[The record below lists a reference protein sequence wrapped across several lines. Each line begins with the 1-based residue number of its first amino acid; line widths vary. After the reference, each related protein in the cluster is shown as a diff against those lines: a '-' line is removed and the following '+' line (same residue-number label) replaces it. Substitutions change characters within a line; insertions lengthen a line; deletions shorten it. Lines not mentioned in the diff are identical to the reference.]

1 MTRAVLSIDRKG
13 RLARG
18 AVARAPTSPRPS
30 RPTSKAGPLSPEVLE
45 RRRAQL
51 RVARRMLDR
60 PMAERVLNA
69 AGVVASIGQRVAA
82 RMAQQSS
89 SATQRATEN

>member
-1 MTRAVLSIDRKG
+1 
-13 RLARG
+13 
-18 AVARAPTSPRPS
+18 
-30 RPTSKAGPLSPEVLE
+30 
-45 RRRAQL
+45 
-51 RVARRMLDR
+51 MLDR

-69 AGVVASIGQRVAA
+69 AGDVASIGQRVAA